1 MTRFYEAVGRLV
13 VYFIRVRF
21 GRQIKI
27 GLAVT
32 LAAIVVGAFL
42 AAAGRDVEEG

>member
-1 MTRFYEAVGRLV
+1 MTKFYEAVGRIV
-13 VYFIRVRF
+13 VYFVWMRY

-27 GLAVT
+27 GLGVT

-42 AAAGRDVEEG
+42 AASRSDVEEG